1 MDAWWLEAAVASP
14 LILAAAGF
22 AIPPLSLVI
31 KSKSFWA
38 AYASVVTG
46 AVLTLII
53 GIAKHI
59 LLSGPVS
66 YWFGGWPPPL
76 GVVYVVDGLS
86 AIFVSI
92 IAAVIFLTVT
102 YSAWYMKKFSAG
114 PWYYTLFLLL
124 EAGSL
129 GCVMT
134 GDLFNLFVM
143 VEVLAV
149 SAYGLVSY
157 FRSSRRSVAA
167 SARYAFVGAAATT
180 LYFIAVV
187 FVYGS
192 FGTVNMADVAV
203 KARGLVNQ
211 SFKAFSGGVY
221 GEVALASTVAIALSL
236 WVFTFKSG
244 LFPNHFWLP
253 DANAEAPTPVS
264 AAFASAVDAVGIY
277 AVIRLLF
284 TVFGSD
290 SVLERVGARTVIFA
304 VLFALG
310 VGSALVGALLM
321 NVQRDVKRVLA
332 YSTISHVGII
342 YMAIAAAGLGT
353 TAAAAALTASL
364 YHILTNVVGEA
375 LLFLSFGVLIATAG
389 SRDLGKLA
397 GVGRT
402 PSLIAAVGVL
412 VGALTLFGI
421 PPFMGFFSKLLVFIS
436 LLDSGLVFGAV
447 MLLVSTAISLMGYVK
462 LARAALSGGG
472 EGSRLG
478 PALPSAV
485 IVVLIVLSLAL
496 GVLFPEVKAVLD
508 HVSGAVVGSVNE
520 YVNALSGV
528 IG

>member
-1 MDAWWLEAAVASP
+1 MMSAWWLEAAAVSP
-14 LILAAAGF
+14 LLLAVAGF
-22 AIPPLSLVI
+22 AIPPLSLLI
-31 KSKSFWA
+31 KNRSFWGV
-38 AYASVVTG
+38 YASAVTG
-46 AVLTLII
+46 SVLLLIA
-53 GIAKHI
+53 GLTKHV
-59 LLSGPVS
+59 LLTGPVS

-86 AIFVSI
+86 AVFASI
-92 IAAVIFLTVT
+92 IATVIFLTIV
-102 YSAWYMKKFSAG
+102 YSTWYMKRFSAG
-114 PWYYTLFLLL
+114 PWYYTLFILL

-157 FRSSRRSVAA
+157 FRSSKRSVAA

-187 FVYGS
+187 FIYGS
-192 FGTVNMADVAV
+192 FGTVNMADVAL
-203 KARGLVNQ
+203 KSRGAELQ
-211 SFKAFSGGVY
+211 SLQAFSGGVY
-221 GEVALASTVAIALSL
+221 GEIALASAVALSL

-264 AAFASAVDAVGIY
+264 AAFASAVDAVGVY
-277 AVIRLLF
+277 AVIRILF
-284 TVFGSD
+284 TVFGAG
-290 SVLERVGARTVIFA
+290 SVLDGVGARTVIFA

-332 YSTISHVGII
+332 YSTISHVGMI

-353 TAAAAALTASL
+353 EASATALTAGL

-375 LLFLSFGVLIATAG
+375 LLFLSFGVLIAAAG
-389 SRDLGKLA
+389 SRDLSRLA
-397 GVGRT
+397 GVGRA
-402 PSLIAAVGVL
+402 PSIIASVGVL

-421 PPFMGFFSKLLVFIS
+421 PPFMGFFSKLLVFIA

-447 MLLVSTAISLMGYVK
+447 MLLASTAISLMGYVR
-462 LARAALSGGG
+462 LARAALSKG
-472 EGSRLG
+472 EGGSCLG
-478 PALPSAV
+478 PVLPSTI
-485 IVVLIVLSLAL
+485 IVVLIILSISL
-496 GVLFPEVKAVLD
+496 GVLFPEIKSVLD
-508 HVSGAVVGSVNE
+508 HVSGSVVGSVNE

>member
-1 MDAWWLEAAVASP
+1 MDAWWLEAAAASP

-31 KSKSFWA
+31 KGRPFWG

-46 AVLTLII
+46 AVLALVAGMT
-53 GIAKHI
+53 KHV

-76 GVVYVVDGLS
+76 GIVYVIDGLS
-86 AIFVSI
+86 AIFASV
-92 IAAVIFLTVT
+92 IATVIFLTVA
-102 YSAWYMKKFSAG
+102 YSAWYMRRFSAG

-187 FVYGS
+187 FVYAS
-192 FGTVNMADVAV
+192 FGSVNMADVAV
-203 KARGLVNQ
+203 KARGPVDQ
-211 SFKAFSGGVY
+211 SLQAFSGGVY
-221 GEVALASTVAIALSL
+221 GEAALASTVAIALSL

-264 AAFASAVDAVGIY
+264 AAFASAVDAVGVY

-284 TVFGSD
+284 TVFGSG
-290 SVLERVGARTVIFA
+290 SVLDGVGARTVIFA

-321 NVQRDVKRVLA
+321 NIQRDVKRVLA

-342 YMAIAAAGLGT
+342 YMAIAAAGLGAG
-353 TAAAAALTASL
+353 AAASALTAGL

-375 LLFLSFGVLIATAG
+375 LLFLSFGVLIAAAG
-389 SRDLGKLA
+389 SRDLGRLSS
-397 GVGRT
+397 VGRA
-402 PSLIAAVGVL
+402 PSLVAAAGVL
-412 VGALTLFGI
+412 VGVLTLFGI

-462 LARAALSGGG
+462 LARAALSSSGEGGG
-472 EGSRLG
+472 LG
-478 PALPSAV
+478 PALPCII

-496 GVLFPEVKAVLD
+496 GVLFPEVKSVLD

-528 IG
+528 IR